1 MREVALPDVPY
12 DSTAVRPNWSDLPAA
27 LRTAI
32 ARRLGAPVVRATSA
46 GGGFTRAFAAVLTTD
61 TGGRV
66 FVKAAPA
73 RDPVAEWYAREHAI
87 TAALPAGVRAARPRW
102 TLSEAG
108 YFVLCLDAVDGR
120 TPSLP
125 WSRTDLNAALA
136 AWSTA
141 ASALAT
147 PPPELSAAT
156 PRPTAGAP
164 SAPPSTGLPA
174 LPEIVRD
181 HLSWW
186 SGIATGHV
194 PPPPDLPPWLPGRL
208 PELAALER
216 ALPDLVAGPGM
227 LHGDLRIDNVL
238 IDAQGDAWLCDWT
251 WPCLGAPWFDTVTLL
266 VSAYASGLDVDR
278 LLMPW
283 SAPAAGVDGVLAAM
297 SGYWLVQAAGPP
309 SSASPHSGQHHRFSG
324 TQALAWLAERRGWAG
339 RNRAGRSWAGR
350 NRTGPG

>member
-1 MREVALPDVPY
+1 MEEDGATGVRQNPGRQDGHMREVALPDVPY

-32 ARRLGAPVVRATSA
+32 AHRLGAPVVRARTA

-61 TGGRV
+61 TGERV
-66 FVKAAPA
+66 FVKAAPVQ
-73 RDPVAEWYAREHAI
+73 DPTAEWYAREHAI
-87 TAALPAGVRAARPRW
+87 TAALPGGVRAARPRW
-102 TLSEAG
+102 TLFEADH
-108 YFVLCLDAVDGR
+108 FVLCLDAVDGR

-125 WSRTDLNAALA
+125 WSPADLDAALA

-141 ASALAT
+141 AAALAT
-147 PPPELSAAT
+147 PPPGMS
-156 PRPTAGAP
+156 
-164 SAPPSTGLPA
+164 GLPE
-174 LPEIVRD
+174 LPRIICE

-186 SGIATGHV
+186 SEIAAGRAAL
-194 PPPPDLPPWLPGRL
+194 PPGLPPWLPSRL
-208 PELAALER
+208 ADLAGLER
-216 ALPDLVAGPGM
+216 ALPDLVAGTGM

-238 IDAQGDAWLCDWT
+238 IDAGGDAWLCDWT

-278 LLMPW
+278 RLTPW
-283 SAPAAGVDGVLAAM
+283 SAPAAVVDGVLAAM

-309 SSASPHSGQHHRFSG
+309 SSASPHSAQHHRFSG

-339 RNRAGRSWAGR
+339 RD
-350 NRTGPG
+350 RTGPG

>member
-12 DSTAVRPNWSDLPAA
+12 DSTAVRPDWSDLPAA
-27 LRTAI
+27 VRTAI
-32 ARRLGAPVVRATSA
+32 GRRLGAPVVRARSA

-73 RDPVAEWYAREHAI
+73 QDPTAEWYAREHAI

-102 TLSEAG
+102 ALSEAG
-108 YFVLCLDAVDGR
+108 YFILCLDAVDGR

-125 WSRTDLNAALA
+125 WSPTDLAAALS

-147 PPPELSAAT
+147 PPPEMSAGPGRLA
-156 PRPTAGAP
+156 
-164 SAPPSTGLPA
+164 GLPQT
-174 LPEIVRD
+174 VRD

-186 SGIATGHV
+186 SEIAARREPL
-194 PPPPDLPPWLPGRL
+194 PPGLPPWLPSRL
-208 PELAALER
+208 PELAALEQ
-216 ALPDLVAGPGM
+216 ALPELVAGPGM

-238 IDAQGDAWLCDWT
+238 IDAAGDAWLCDWT

-278 LLMPW
+278 LLTPW
-283 SAPAAGVDGVLAAM
+283 SAPAAGVDGALAAM

-309 SSASPHSGQHHRFSG
+309 GSASPHSGQHHRFSG
-324 TQALAWLAERRGWAG
+324 TQALAWLAERRGWAPGFGG
-339 RNRAGRSWAGR
+339 R
-350 NRTGPG
+350 